1 MQKNGRFNIIIL
13 SLHRLRVAKHF
24 AVPIFGSPFY
34 IGVLSLTEEDVNN
47 MQMTRRLPVSAV
59 YC

>member
-24 AVPIFGSPFY
+24 AVPILVHLF
-34 IGVLSLTEEDVNN
+34 I
-47 MQMTRRLPVSAV
+47 
-59 YC
+59 